1 MEIKRGIGK
10 VMCSPELRKSYAN
23 EILTEVFKSISKW
36 KFDKNSKKFFW
47 ISQYQ
52 VKFQSHEADCTCM
65 HHESSGLITPPQET
79 VVSFKGKKTNRR
91 HLDQVNNNS

>member
-52 VKFQSHEADCTCM
+52 VKFQSNEFSKSWGRLHM
-65 HHESSGLITPPQET
+65 HASRVIWFNYSPA
-79 VVSFKGKKTNRR
+79 TN
-91 HLDQVNNNS
+91 SCFF